1 MKTQNGWKAS
11 FSEKVKERYLNKM
24 KKTEDGEVLKLRSPK
39 ELGISGK
46 PNSPTSENINSI
58 NQNVP
63 CGHSPRSAAT
73 TRLMQHVI
81 PRVTLKKNSSFMIVM
96 GLHDNQRIGGQL
108 MELMKYVKDEH
119 TSTDEVISK
128 MSPRS
133 THVPDENNVAIQC
146 LQ

>member
-1 MKTQNGWKAS
+1 
-11 FSEKVKERYLNKM
+11 M

-63 CGHSPRSAAT
+63 RGHSPRSAAT

-81 PRVTLKKNSSFMIVM
+81 PRVTLKKKKKKKKNH
-96 GLHDNQRIGGQL
+96 LL
-108 MELMKYVKDEH
+108 
-119 TSTDEVISK
+119 
-128 MSPRS
+128 
-133 THVPDENNVAIQC
+133 
-146 LQ
+146 